1 MTGAMPK
8 RMFGKAG
15 LLRQLTYSKPNTK
28 LAAILATQVLVLFL
42 MAAKST
48 SDRCVTD
55 NDIAIAV
62 RRQPLWAVSAQ
73 WSRSGH
79 VNPTGRRTP
88 EAAVVAFVLWQPHAH
103 A

>member
-15 LLRQLTYSKPNTK
+15 LLRPNTK
-28 LAAILATQVLVLFL
+28 QAEIGLLATQVLVLFL

-55 NDIAIAV
+55 NDIAIAAI
-62 RRQPLWAVSAQ
+62 RQPLWVVSAQ

>member
-28 LAAILATQVLVLFL
+28 QAAIGLLATQVLVLL
-42 MAAKST
+42 LIAAKST

-62 RRQPLWAVSAQ
+62 RR
-73 WSRSGH
+73 
-79 VNPTGRRTP
+79 
-88 EAAVVAFVLWQPHAH
+88 
-103 A
+103 